1 MAAPAIVLRFR
12 DTTPGV
18 DTIVEH
24 RAMLARR
31 GVVGWGWWKK
41 TFEADQHEGIAE
53 RLAENGEIDLVI
65 LDRSTERAFLCR
77 CVAFRAP
84 SEADAATVPA
94 YYREHVDVTAGVFTL
109 RSIDDI
115 NFDAALGDLVGDQ
128 TFLWFGSHADPAL
141 GHVAPSAEAPGRSCV
156 LHLSD
161 LHFGRDYGFR
171 RQGEDVALGDQRRT
185 LTDCI
190 VSDLDRLDLSD
201 DIAAIIVTGDF
212 MTCGEFLDE
221 HKKAALDEFEALRG
235 RLGLDREQLI
245 PVPGNHDV
253 VRYPDGA
260 KVAVRENAVGKQTT
274 YEHETHFRTFVDQL
288 IGRDWKASL
297 NYVRRVR
304 LGEVD
309 LDVCVV
315 NSCTIAATEWTEYG
329 YVGKSG
335 LDAIVDLGEQPIERP
350 TFRFLALHHHLLPV
364 ANVEALKSKGV
375 SLTLDASDILAA
387 GQQSGVHIALHGHQ
401 HKAKVMKYQNV
412 GLNGEPTNEPIY
424 VVANGSTGAKN
435 NRLPA
440 GELNTYCVFRLKA
453 EGIDLRIRELR
464 LDARA
469 GAEIFN
475 GSLAVPPSA
484 VERESLSPHV

>member
-1 MAAPAIVLRFR
+1 MAAPTIALRFR
-12 DTTPGV
+12 DTTPGF

-24 RAMLARR
+24 RAMLARQ

-41 TFEADQHEGIAE
+41 TFEPDQHKAIAK
-53 RLAENGEIDLVI
+53 RIAENGEIDLVI

-77 CVAFRAP
+77 CVAFHP
-84 SEADAATVPA
+84 PFEAITAIVPE
-94 YYREHVDVTAGVFTL
+94 YYRDHIDITAGVFTL

-115 NFDAALGDLVGDQ
+115 SFDRSLGDLVGDQ
-128 TFLWFGSHADPAL
+128 TFLWIGSQADRGL
-141 GHVAPSAEAPGRSCV
+141 GHLAAPAEAPGRSCV

-161 LHFGRDYGFR
+161 LHFGSDYGFR
-171 RQGEDVALGDQRRT
+171 RQGEDLAIGDQRRT

-190 VSDLDRLDLSD
+190 VSDLDRLGLTQ
-201 DIAAIIVTGDF
+201 DIAVIIVTGDF
-212 MTCGEFLDE
+212 MTHGRFDDE

-235 RLGLDREQLI
+235 RLGLSREQLI

-253 VRYPDGA
+253 VRYADGA
-260 KVAVRENAVGKQTT
+260 KINVRDNAVEKQTT

-304 LGEVD
+304 LSQID

-335 LDAIVDLGEQPIERP
+335 IDAITDLGEQAVERP

-375 SLTLDASDILAA
+375 TLTLDASDILAA
-387 GQQSGVHIALHGHQ
+387 GQQSGVHVALHGHQ
-401 HKAKVMKYQNV
+401 HKAKIAKYQSL
-412 GLNGEPTNEPIY
+412 GLDRKS
-424 VVANGSTGAKN
+424 VV
-435 NRLPA
+435 
-440 GELNTYCVFRLKA
+440 
-453 EGIDLRIRELR
+453 
-464 LDARA
+464 
-469 GAEIFN
+469 
-475 GSLAVPPSA
+475 
-484 VERESLSPHV
+484 

>member
-1 MAAPAIVLRFR
+1 MAAPAIALRFR
-12 DTTPGV
+12 DTTPGI

-24 RAMLARR
+24 RAMLVRH

-41 TFEADQHEGIAE
+41 TFEADQLEGIAE
-53 RLAENGEIDLVI
+53 RLAEHGEIGLVI
-65 LDRSTERAFLCR
+65 LDRSTERAFSCR
-77 CVAFRAP
+77 CVEFHAP
-84 SEADAATVPA
+84 SEANAAIVPA
-94 YYREHVDVTAGVFTL
+94 YYRNHVDVTAGVFIL

-115 NFDAALGDLVGDQ
+115 DFDTALGNLLGDQ
-128 TFLWFGSHADPAL
+128 TFLWIGSHADPAL
-141 GHVAPSAEAPGRSCV
+141 GHVAPAAEAPGRSCV

-161 LHFGRDYGFR
+161 LHFGSDYGFR

-190 VSDLDRLDLSD
+190 VSDLDRLGLTD

-212 MTCGEFLDE
+212 MTHGRFDDE
-221 HKKAALDEFEALRG
+221 HKTAALNEFEALRR
-235 RLGLDREQLI
+235 RLALDREQLI

-253 VRYPDGA
+253 VRYTDGA
-260 KVAVRENAVGKQTT
+260 RIDVRENAVGRQTT

-335 LDAIVDLGEQPIERP
+335 LDAIANLGEQRIERP

-375 SLTLDASDILAA
+375 TLTLDASEILTA

-401 HKAKVMKYQNV
+401 HKAKIAKYQNLA
-412 GLNGEPTNEPIY
+412 LNGETTKGPLYI
-424 VVANGSTGAKN
+424 VANGSTGAKN

-453 EGIDLRIRELR
+453 EGIDLWIRELR

-469 GAEIFN
+469 GAEIFS
-475 GSLAVPPSA
+475 GSLAAPPIA
-484 VERESLSPHV
+484 V